1 LDKRDDESKKRK
13 EQLADHRNKI
23 IKEYSTYLNNNLR
36 TTESSLEGYL
46 SQFRYNKEFLQHL
59 HTGHTE
65 LYNLLNTVI
74 ESEKQSDKV
83 FSVALEKIKERIRKE
98 TEEIIKPDNENAREE
113 DKPSFDEDEIA
124 NHILTEIDDIN
135 TWKGFTSSKDET
147 ASRIIVSNNK
157 WFHLHLFDQK
167 RSDNFVTTLN
177 DIVRDP
183 GISADIVHYHNIRQI
198 KDDKCSDFERK
209 INDFIRGIELRAR
222 SLGGACDKCINLHDK
237 KDISL
242 FQPLLSQP
250 H

>member
-1 LDKRDDESKKRK
+1 
-13 EQLADHRNKI
+13 
-23 IKEYSTYLNNNLR
+23 
-36 TTESSLEGYL
+36 LEIYL

-74 ESEKQSDKV
+74 ESEKQSDNLFTV
-83 FSVALEKIKERIRKE
+83 VLEKLKERIRKE

-113 DKPSFDEDEIA
+113 DEDEIA

-135 TWKGFTSSKDET
+135 TWKGFSSSKNET
-147 ASRIIVSNNK
+147 AARIIVSNNK

-167 RSDNFVTTLN
+167 RADNLVTTLD
-177 DIVRDP
+177 DIVRNP
-183 GISADIVHYHNIRQI
+183 EISAYIAHYHNIRQI

-209 INDFIRGIELRAR
+209 MNDFIRGIELTTR
-222 SLGGACDKCINLHDK
+222 SLEGACDKCISLHDK
-237 KDISL
+237 KDIRL
-242 FQPLLSQP
+242 FQPLLSKP